1 MSEAELAAFMQ
12 RYGTAVR
19 RWRGRRSIS
28 RCVCAVGL
36 FPTRPA
42 EYTKAARLLLGMA
55 SLRVMYLRTNAY
67 KWAAEFE
74 RRYRLLPPYAQWR
87 RFFNPRAAALP
98 GKRFRK
104 HPPHQDRSGKWH

>member
-1 MSEAELAAFMQ
+1 MKRTKKIRPNPPDLDTMSEAELAAFIAHRQ
-12 RYGTAVR
+12 HGHLCR
-19 RWRGRRSIS
+19 R
-28 RCVCAVGL
+28 
-36 FPTRPA
+36 
-42 EYTKAARLLLGMA
+42 LLGMA
-55 SLRVMYLRTNAY
+55 SLRVMYFRTNDY
-67 KWAAEFE
+67 KYAHEFE